1 MDKQT
6 FDSPAI
12 DGEEKPLDPTLLR
25 VQARLRRLMLVA
37 GLTLGIGI
45 LAVFAAM
52 LYRINSNDTTAKSM
66 AAGAAV
72 SVDLAASGLP
82 ADARLISTALD
93 RDRMALTYE
102 TAAGNEVLLVDVR
115 SAVVVGRLVLKR

>member
-6 FDSPAI
+6 FDSRATEG
-12 DGEEKPLDPTLLR
+12 DETPLDPALLR
-25 VQARLRRLMLVA
+25 VQARLRRLMVVA

-52 LYRINSNDTTAKSM
+52 LYRINTSDTTAKPM

-72 SVDLAASGLP
+72 AVDLAASGLP
-82 ADARLISTALD
+82 ADAKLVSTALD

-102 TAAGNEVLLVDVR
+102 TAAGNEVLIVDVR
-115 SAVVVGRLVLKR
+115 SAVVIGRLVLKR